1 MKYEVL
7 DSDKDLVKWKKT
19 LSLLSDELQDIY
31 FYPEYVGMYK
41 FIKGTKSLLFT
52 FKEEENIWLHPF
64 LLQPIDSD
72 AFSLNGGPW
81 FDIESAYGYGGPL
94 SNTEDK
100 DFLDNANEQFSE
112 WCMENNV
119 VAEFVRFHPVIEN
132 EKWASEFHSIKQLR
146 YTLSVKPEG
155 REEHIYNNPKVRNMI
170 KRTKKNNINVHKISI
185 DQYFQSFVDVY
196 HQNMERVNAD
206 KYYHFNTNYFSELK
220 KLVNKNGYLVGAIK
234 DEELIGAS
242 IFLFGKTNL
251 HYHLSATGDQC
262 DIPGVSNSLIDA
274 GIHICRKNTMNLLH
288 LGGGNSN
295 SENDNLYKFKKS
307 MGNMEHTYSIGWRI
321 HHLDIYNQ
329 LKDICSSKFPASF
342 EKHSDKM
349 LFYRFIQSQQKY
361 I

>member
-72 AFSLNGGPW
+72 TFSLNGGPW

-119 VAEFVRFHPVIEN
+119 VAEFVRFHPIIEN

-155 REEHIYNNPKVRNMI
+155 REEHIYNNPKVRNKI
-170 KRTKKNNINVHKISI
+170 KRAKKNTIKMHKISI
-185 DQYFQSFVDVY
+185 DQYFQSFVDIY

-206 KYYHFNTNYFSELK
+206 KYYHFNTRNEQ
-220 KLVNKNGYLVGAIK
+220 N
-234 DEELIGAS
+234 
-242 IFLFGKTNL
+242 TN
-251 HYHLSATGDQC
+251 
-262 DIPGVSNSLIDA
+262 N
-274 GIHICRKNTMNLLH
+274 N
-288 LGGGNSN
+288 
-295 SENDNLYKFKKS
+295 
-307 MGNMEHTYSIGWRI
+307 
-321 HHLDIYNQ
+321 
-329 LKDICSSKFPASF
+329 
-342 EKHSDKM
+342 
-349 LFYRFIQSQQKY
+349 
-361 I
+361 